1 MLTELCVSSYVSPI
15 TFNLRNKPRS
25 DFACRHRVAG
35 VSPSRGW
42 VSVEGPCL
50 VRCLWARWMG
60 LGTRS
65 HRPHRASRPRD
76 VLTGPCSP
84 PTPGGFSHLIDGPN
98 RTEVQRHLVAGLCPA
113 APELPCGEPAAQ
125 QSHLE
130 GWAVRVAGPHN
141 GSTQTV
147 PRPQGASSRQGRL
160 THVLKVTRDTGWG
173 VGSCVSPSCPAVARW
188 APSCLPTSS
197 SHPPHPCP

>member
-1 MLTELCVSSYVSPI
+1 MWLGYRRPGAGSPWRGRAW
-15 TFNLRNKPRS
+15 FDAFGRDGWDS
-25 DFACRHRVAG
+25 AAAFGAG
-35 VSPSRGW
+35 GK
-42 VSVEGPCL
+42 G
-50 VRCLWARWMG
+50 RWDS
-60 LGTRS
+60 S

-130 GWAVRVAGPHN
+130 GWAVRVAGPHT